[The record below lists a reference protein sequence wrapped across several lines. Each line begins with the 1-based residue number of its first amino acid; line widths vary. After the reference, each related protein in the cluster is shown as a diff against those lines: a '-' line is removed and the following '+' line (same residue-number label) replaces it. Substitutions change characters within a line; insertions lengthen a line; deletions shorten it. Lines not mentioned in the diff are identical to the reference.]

1 MRAIYGLTF
10 FFIISHTTTVYSAV
24 SAQDLVSMPHENRM
38 QVLKKSRD
46 KKLLAEL
53 EALAFEPKRSM
64 PERWKALMALVQK
77 NEKQSQPLLEKALAS
92 NEWFMV
98 NAGLVGL
105 KTINPE
111 LAHQH
116 ALKLLDHKAL
126 VVRSA
131 AIQSM
136 KTPQKV
142 QERELLWEH
151 LDSQHNYRKTQSL
164 WVRAEILSR
173 LGEKPLK
180 KEVPLFVKALR
191 DSDVRLHRPAIRA
204 LELLVPNGPISDRKL
219 SERRQDWIKWSQ
231 RQPAGTL

>member
-1 MRAIYGLTF
+1 MRALHVLTVF
-10 FFIISHTTTVYSAV
+10 FLLSTATSSYSAV
-24 SAQDLVSMPHENRM
+24 SAQDLVSMPHENRI
-38 QVLKKSRD
+38 QILKKSRD
-46 KKLLAEL
+46 KKLVADL
-53 EALAFEPKRSM
+53 EVLAFEPKRSM
-64 PERWKALMALVQK
+64 PDRWKALMALVQK
-77 NEKQSQPLLEKALAS
+77 NEKQSLPLLQKALAS

-98 NAGLVGL
+98 NAGLVGM
-105 KTINPE
+105 KTVNPE
-111 LAHQH
+111 LAHLH

-131 AIQSM
+131 AIQSL
-136 KTPQKV
+136 KTPQKI

-151 LDSQHNYRKTQSL
+151 LDSQHNFRKTQSL

-173 LGEKPLK
+173 LGEKPLR

-204 LELLVPNGPISDRKL
+204 LELLVPKGPVSDRKL
-219 SERRQDWIKWSQ
+219 SERRQDWIKWSL

>member
-1 MRAIYGLTF
+1 MNIRAALF
-10 FFIISHTTTVYSAV
+10 FCVLLSTSGVTHAAV
-24 SAQDLVSMPHENRM
+24 SAQDLISMPHENRI
-38 QVLKKSRD
+38 QVLKKS
-46 KKLLAEL
+46 KNQKLIADL
-53 EALAFEPKRSM
+53 EAIAFESKRSM
-64 PERWKALMALVQK
+64 PERWKAFMAVVQK
-77 NEKQSQPLLEKALAS
+77 NPKQAQPLVEKALQS
-92 NEWFMV
+92 KEWFMV
-98 NAGLVGL
+98 NAGIVGL
-105 KTINPE
+105 KTIDPE
-111 LAHQH
+111 LAHKE
-116 ALKLLDHKAL
+116 ALKLLEHKAL

-131 AIQSM
+131 AIQSL
-136 KTPQKV
+136 KTPQKI

-164 WVRAEILSR
+164 WIRAEILSR

-191 DSDVRLHRPAIRA
+191 DPDVRLHRPAIRA

>member
-1 MRAIYGLTF
+1 MKAIQGLTF
-10 FFIISHTTTVYSAV
+10 SLLLLGAMMGHAAV
-24 SAQDLVSMPHENRM
+24 SAQDLISMPYENRI
-38 QVLKKSRD
+38 QVLKKSKD
-46 KKLLAEL
+46 KKLVADL

-77 NEKQSQPLLEKALAS
+77 NEKQAQPLLEKALSS

-105 KTINPE
+105 KTVNPE
-111 LAHQH
+111 LAHKH
-116 ALKLLDHKAL
+116 ALTLLDHKAL

-131 AIQSM
+131 AIQSL
-136 KTPQKV
+136 KTPLKV

-164 WVRAEILSR
+164 WIRAEILSR

-180 KEVPLFVKALR
+180 KEVPLFVKALH
-191 DSDVRLHRPAIRA
+191 DPDIRLHRPAIRA
-204 LELLVPNGPISDRKL
+204 LELLVPSGPVSDRKL
-219 SERRQDWIKWSQ
+219 SDRRQDWIKWSQ